1 MVRKGSR
8 VQVPERA
15 LQKPRES
22 GVSSF
27 WGGPGWRASRTPGM
41 AIDASIVGRLAAQM
55 MDELAQLHPDGR
67 IDAIA
72 FVAAVDAGDGTT
84 TVRFQFAD
92 GEGGPL
98 PRWQGLGLLAEVQRA
113 V

>member
-1 MVRKGSR
+1 
-8 VQVPERA
+8 
-15 LQKPRES
+15 
-22 GVSSF
+22 
-27 WGGPGWRASRTPGM
+27 M

-72 FVAAVDAGDGTT
+72 FIAAIDAGDGEGTT

-92 GEGGPL
+92 GKGGPL
-98 PRWQGLGLLAEVQRA
+98 PRWQGLGLLEEVGRA

>member
-1 MVRKGSR
+1 MRRLVVRAGDCVRTVR
-8 VQVPERA
+8 V
-15 LQKPRES
+15 
-22 GVSSF
+22 
-27 WGGPGWRASRTPGM
+27 

-55 MDELAQLHPDGR
+55 MDELAQLHPEGR

-72 FVAAVDAGDGTT
+72 FVAAIDAGDGST

-92 GEGGPL
+92 GDGGPL
-98 PRWQGLGLLAEVQRA
+98 ARWQGLGLLEEVRRA